1 MPLHLS
7 PLDAAGADRD
17 ALVAFLTTNLF
28 PFHVR
33 SRSTAA
39 QVHEAIDAGAWGG
52 EETEALWVDDD
63 EQGHVGV
70 VRLDD
75 LADSTVMVDLRIG
88 ESWRGQGR
96 GAAALLAATDR
107 LFSAHPHVIRFEGQT
122 REDNLAMRRTFDR
135 CGWVL
140 EATYRDGWPVE
151 GGEPKASV
159 AYSVLRRDWT
169 SGTSTPVRS
178 DSAVTL
184 SGELRCA
191 DDAEAA
197 RVRAHLPAHLALTR
211 AEPGCL
217 AFDVDPTDDP
227 LVWRVGER
235 FVDEAAFDAHQRRV
249 AASAWGTATA
259 GIDRRYEIRGRSRDA
274 TALVAAAWAAEQR
287 LLDPVVRRDPAE
299 VEPLLSEDV
308 VEIGQSGRRFTRD
321 DIVAALHADPGAS
334 AGEIGERSSRVV
346 APDTVLL
353 DYVLVFEGR
362 VSRRSSLWRGVPP
375 RLVFHQ
381 GTPVPPRGRAGT

>member
-1 MPLHLS
+1 M
-7 PLDAAGADRD
+7 
-17 ALVAFLTTNLF
+17 T
-28 PFHVR
+28 
-33 SRSTAA
+33 SRSTPP
-39 QVHEAIDAGAWGG
+39 
-52 EETEALWVDDD
+52 
-63 EQGHVGV
+63 
-70 VRLDD
+70 R
-75 LADSTVMVDLRIG
+75 DS
-88 ESWRGQGR
+88 E
-96 GAAALLAATDR
+96 
-107 LFSAHPHVIRFEGQT
+107 
-122 REDNLAMRRTFDR
+122 
-135 CGWVL
+135 
-140 EATYRDGWPVE
+140 
-151 GGEPKASV
+151 
-159 AYSVLRRDWT
+159 
-169 SGTSTPVRS
+169 
-178 DSAVTL
+178 VTL

-191 DDAEAA
+191 DEAEAA

-274 TALVAAAWAAEQR
+274 AALVAAAWAAEQR

-381 GTPVPPRGRAGT
+381 GTPVPPRSRAGT